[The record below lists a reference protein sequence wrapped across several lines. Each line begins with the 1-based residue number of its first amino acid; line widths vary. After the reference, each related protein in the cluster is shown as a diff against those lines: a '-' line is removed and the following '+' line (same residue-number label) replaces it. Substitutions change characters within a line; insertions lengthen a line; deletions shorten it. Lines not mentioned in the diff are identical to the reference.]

1 MASVINTNVASLNS
15 QRNLS
20 TSQASLNTSIQRL
33 SSGLRI
39 NSAKDDAA
47 GLAISDR
54 MNSQIRGMNQATR
67 NANDG
72 VSMAQTA
79 EGALSSSGDILQ
91 RIRELAV
98 QSSNSSNSASD
109 RKALQTE
116 VTQLSSELNRIAN
129 TTEFNGQKLLD
140 GTMGTANFQVGAN
153 AGQLISMTGSNF
165 QTNTYGNNSIA
176 SNGVAAGATSKATD
190 GTIVINGAAGTAT
203 IPTKAGAAATPGSA
217 GTTGTPGNDGPDN
230 TPGTADDVAAI
241 PGTPASA
248 GTAAVASSTA
258 KSIAADINKETA
270 NTGVTAS
277 ARTDMNLKMAGAG
290 ASYSFTLASDN
301 SDAVTVS
308 FSVEGSGSN
317 ASDYA
322 SAINAINAQSAK
334 TGVTAQYDSKNNG
347 SIKLTNANGEDIKL
361 GSKAGSGSVSVQN
374 YKADGDVEGTSFAMD
389 GTTNTTAVVNGRV
402 TYDSENSFSVT
413 DTTSGLNTAA
423 AGSASKL
430 KSVATL
436 DITTFEGSQAAIKI
450 ADAALAKVNGQ
461 RAQFGALQSRFES
474 AISNLSSTTENLS
487 ASRSRIVDT
496 DFAAETAKMTRGQ
509 ILQQAGTSMLAQAN
523 SLPNG
528 VLSLLRG

>member
-15 QRNLS
+15 QRNLAA
-20 TSQASLNTSIQRL
+20 SQSSLNTSIQRL

-54 MNSQIRGMNQATR
+54 MQSQIKGMTQATR

-109 RKALQTE
+109 RQALQTE
-116 VTQLSSELNRIAN
+116 VTQLSSELNRISN

-165 QTNTYGNNSIA
+165 QTNTYGNNNIA
-176 SNGVAAGATSKATD
+176 SNGVAVAATSNAVEGSFT
-190 GTIVINGAAGTAT
+190 INGALGSET
-203 IPTKAGAAATPGSA
+203 IKTIAAVTGVAAEDPD
-217 GTTGTPGNDGPDN
+217 GTPGN
-230 TPGTADDVAAI
+230 ADDVAAVD
-241 PGTPASA
+241 
-248 GTAAVASSTA
+248 AVKGSTA
-258 KSIAADINKETA
+258 KSIASDINNQTA
-270 NTGVTAS
+270 KTGVTAT
-277 ARTDMNLKMAGAG
+277 ARTDVNVKFGG
-290 ASYSFTLASDN
+290 GESYQFTLASDN
-301 SDAVTVS
+301 EKPLTISFTV
-308 FSVEGSGSN
+308 GGTASN
-317 ASDYA
+317 ATDYA
-322 SAINAINAQSAK
+322 SAINAINAQSAN
-334 TGVTAQYDSKNNG
+334 TGVTAQYDQENG
-347 SIKLTNANGEDIKL
+347 GLKLTNASGENINLVNTKTT
-361 GSKAGSGSVSVQN
+361 GNTTFNVNN
-374 YKADGDVEGTSFAMD
+374 YKTDGNLTSDAADGTA
-389 GTTNTTAVVNGRV
+389 GTTELNLAAAGDTAVANGRV
-402 TYDSENSFSVT
+402 AFDSENSFSVT
-413 DTTSGLNTAA
+413 DAAADANAPATSGSGFNLAA
-423 AGSASKL
+423 DGSSSKL
-430 KSVATL
+430 KSVASL
-436 DITTFEGSQAAIKI
+436 DITTFEGAQAAIKI

-461 RAQFGALQSRFES
+461 RAQYGALQSRFES
-474 AISNLSSTTENLS
+474 AISNLSSSTENLS

>member
-20 TSQASLNTSIQRL
+20 ASQASLNTSIQRL

-54 MNSQIRGMNQATR
+54 MNSQIKGMNQATR

-116 VTQLSSELNRIAN
+116 VTQLTSELNRISN

-153 AGQLISMTGSNF
+153 AGQLISMNGANF
-165 QTNTYGNNSIA
+165 QTNTYGNNQIA
-176 SNGVAAGATSKATD
+176 SDGSKVIATSNAAEGKIT
-190 GTIVINGAAGTAT
+190 VNGAL
-203 IPTKAGAAATPGSA
+203 GSA
-217 GTTGTPGNDGPDN
+217 EIETT
-230 TPGTADDVAAI
+230 AYK
-241 PGTPASA
+241 
-248 GTAAVASSTA
+248 AAVAGDAKATPPTNDEPEVKGSTA
-258 KSIAADINKETA
+258 KSIAADINNKTA
-270 NTGVTAS
+270 ETGVTAS
-277 ARTDMNLKMAGAG
+277 ARTDINVKFGG
-290 ASYSFTLASDN
+290 GESYQFTLASDN
-301 SDAVTVS
+301 EKPVTIS
-308 FSVEGSGSN
+308 FTVGGSASN
-317 ASDYA
+317 ATDYA
-322 SAINAINAQSAK
+322 SAINAINAQSAN
-334 TGVTAQYDSKNNG
+334 TGVNAEYDQENG
-347 SIKLTNANGEDIKL
+347 GLKLTNASGENINIANTKTDNAIF
-361 GSKAGSGSVSVQN
+361 GVSN
-374 YKADGDVEGTSFAMD
+374 YKTDGKVLDKDTADINLD
-389 GTTNTTAVVNGRV
+389 GTTNKTAVGNGRV
-402 TYDSENSFSVT
+402 TFDSENSFSVT
-413 DTTSGLNTAA
+413 EDTDTGFATTA
-423 AGSASKL
+423 AGSSSTL
-430 KSVATL
+430 KSVASL
-436 DITTFEGSQAAIKI
+436 DITDFEGAQNAIKI
-450 ADAALAKVNGQ
+450 ADAALAKVNDQ
-461 RAQFGALQSRFES
+461 RAQYGALQSRFES

-496 DFAAETAKMTRGQ
+496 DFASETAKMTRGQ

>member
-54 MNSQIRGMNQATR
+54 MQSQIKGMSQATR

-91 RIRELAV
+91 RVRELAV

-116 VTQLSSELNRIAN
+116 VTQLTSELNRIAN
-129 TTEFNGQKLLD
+129 TTEFNGQKLMD
-140 GTMGTANFQVGAN
+140 GSMGTANFQVGAN

-165 QTNTYGNNSIA
+165 TTSTYGNNRLDASSVQVGTDATNGIA
-176 SNGVAAGATSKATD
+176 AADITINGSLGSKDVPIAAGASAKD
-190 GTIVINGAAGTAT
+190 
-203 IPTKAGAAATPGSA
+203 AAAAINKASGETGVSA
-217 GTTGTPGNDGPDN
+217 TAKTEALLKADFGDALGKSFTFELSSDN
-230 TPGTADDVAAI
+230 AEAVKVSFSVSEDSANGY
-241 PGTPASA
+241 ASA
-248 GTAAVASSTA
+248 ISAFNAQSS
-258 KSIAADINKETA
+258 K
-270 NTGVTAS
+270 TGVTAS
-277 ARTDMNLKMAGAG
+277 
-290 ASYSFTLASDN
+290 Y
-301 SDAVTVS
+301 DA
-308 FSVEGSGSN
+308 
-317 ASDYA
+317 
-322 SAINAINAQSAK
+322 
-334 TGVTAQYDSKNNG
+334 TGGGV
-347 SIKLTNANGEDIKL
+347 KLTNAAGEDIKL
-361 GSKAGSGSVSVQN
+361 KNVSADTTSSAKLGTYNAAGAAIATPATIGD
-374 YKADGDVEGTSFAMD
+374 ADSD
-389 GTTNTTAVVNGRV
+389 GATALGRLV
-402 TYDSENSFSVT
+402 LDSEQSFSVA
-413 DTTSGLNTAA
+413 DETTGFGLG
-423 AGSASKL
+423 AGTTKGSSEL
-430 KSVATL
+430 KSVANL
-436 DITTFEGSQAAIKI
+436 DISSFEGAQLAIKI
-450 ADAALAKVNGQ
+450 ADAALGQVNSQ
-461 RAQFGALQSRFES
+461 RAEYGALQSRFES
-474 AISNLSSTTENLS
+474 AISNLSSSTENLS

-496 DFAAETAKMTRGQ
+496 DFASETANMTRGQ